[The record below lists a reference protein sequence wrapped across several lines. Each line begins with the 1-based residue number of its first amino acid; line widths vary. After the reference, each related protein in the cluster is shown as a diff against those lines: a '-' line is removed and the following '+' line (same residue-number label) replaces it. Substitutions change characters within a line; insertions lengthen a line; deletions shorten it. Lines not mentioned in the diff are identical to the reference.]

1 MELTKGN
8 YRRGTRTHLKSSE
21 TGQLCKS
28 GLKRHRN
35 KSREESVFK
44 SHFRLQSLFVFRE
57 LRTLPYRGSDR
68 GIETQKRRLKENVMK
83 ENSGSN
89 FKSVEPADMRQCWT
103 WWARDIFLQLTLYC
117 NGSNYVHAMAF
128 IKLLVGTWTI
138 LSMFLLPF
146 CALIVVGPFLSM
158 EGQKA
163 LGFHQKYLNL
173 WSGDEQ
179 RSTGFGTTWE

>member
-21 TGQLCKS
+21 TGHLCKS
-28 GLKRHRN
+28 GLKRHLQLDKEPRL
-35 KSREESVFK
+35 KSREEAMFK

-68 GIETQKRRLKENVMK
+68 GIETQKRRLKENVIERK

-89 FKSVEPADMRQCWT
+89 FKSVKPADMRPCGT

-128 IKLLVGTWTI
+128 IKLLAHGLFCQCSYY
-138 LSMFLLPF
+138 LSVP
-146 CALIVVGPFLSM
+146 
-158 EGQKA
+158 
-163 LGFHQKYLNL
+163 
-173 WSGDEQ
+173 WS
-179 RSTGFGTTWE
+179 W